1 MRRPWHAVLTALALC
16 ALVLAGCAGAGAKDN
31 ASIRAKVVCTTFA
44 AYDWT
49 MQVLGDEADQYEVTY
64 LLSSGVDLH
73 SYQPT
78 VADMV
83 RVSGADLFVYV
94 GGESDAWAHDAIAS
108 ASNPNLHALSLLDAV
123 GDAALEE
130 EEVEGMEAPR
140 GEHEHGENEGHDEG
154 EEHAEHGDHEHGEGD
169 EGDEHEEPELDEHV
183 WLSLRHAQ
191 TITRTLADELAA
203 IDPQNTDVFHRNAQ
217 AYNAK
222 LADLDA
228 RYAQVVDAAP
238 HDTFVFADR
247 FPFRY
252 LAEDYGLRYY
262 AAFSGCSA
270 ETEAS
275 FATVIFL
282 AQKLDEL
289 GLSSVLVT
297 DGSNQRMAQTVILSA
312 QPTDRQ
318 ILVLDSLQSTK
329 GQDIQAGKTYLRTME
344 HNLQVLKTALA

>member
-123 GDAALEE
+123 GIAALEE
-130 EEVEGMEAPR
+130 KEVEGMEAPR
-140 GEHEHGENEGHDEG
+140 GEHEHGEGEG
-154 EEHAEHGDHEHGEGD
+154 HGEG
-169 EGDEHEEPELDEHV
+169 EEHEEPELDEHV

-203 IDPQNTDVFHRNAQ
+203 IDPQNTDLFHRNAQ

>member
-16 ALVLAGCAGAGAKDN
+16 ALVLVGCADAGAKDN

-140 GEHEHGENEGHDEG
+140 GEHEHVG
-154 EEHAEHGDHEHGEGD
+154 
-169 EGDEHEEPELDEHV
+169 HEEPELDEHV